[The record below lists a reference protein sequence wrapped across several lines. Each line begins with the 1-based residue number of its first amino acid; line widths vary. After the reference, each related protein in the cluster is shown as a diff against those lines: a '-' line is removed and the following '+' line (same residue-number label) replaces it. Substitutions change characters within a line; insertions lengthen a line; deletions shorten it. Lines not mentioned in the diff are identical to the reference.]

1 MALYKAK
8 KAGQTLAAQKKLE
21 EVGDKFF
28 SVCFVKF
35 FWKKS
40 NASEAQFRKFW
51 WKTRKLELGA
61 NWLFKQALAK

>member
-35 FWKKS
+35 F
-40 NASEAQFRKFW
+40 
-51 WKTRKLELGA
+51 
-61 NWLFKQALAK
+61 